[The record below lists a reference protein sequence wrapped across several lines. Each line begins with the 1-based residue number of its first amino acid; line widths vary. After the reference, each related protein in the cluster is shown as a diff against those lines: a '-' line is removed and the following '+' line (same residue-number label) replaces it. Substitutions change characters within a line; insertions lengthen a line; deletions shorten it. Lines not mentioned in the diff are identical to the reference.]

1 MSLIPL
7 STPDSYA
14 KNSSVK
20 YRPPDT
26 VSGNS
31 SKYETTRLSIPAEI
45 RSSGRVN
52 TIKIKVE
59 IFEGRTFGL
68 FLINNYVNN
77 IWHN

>member
-14 KNSSVK
+14 KGSSFK

-26 VSGNS
+26 VSGDS
-31 SKYETTRLSIPAEI
+31 LQYETTPLPIPAEI
-45 RSSGRVN
+45 RNSGRVN

-77 IWHN
+77 IRHN